1 MSVEARH
8 RKPDVIL
15 IHSPGG
21 ARGGCHSSLSPSD
34 LSGLRVIA
42 TPFISSSSPQGICL
56 GRGSGRRRKENAT
69 QGSIITELAASRLWK
84 GNHSAWGLGGQPTAQ
99 GKPRNPQGRR
109 RVTLSHQNRWLQTR
123 TTQNHHLFQ
132 MGILIKKKKK
142 TEPQTYS
149 DSDSVCCITA
159 GPGKQKTENLWAWHT
174 PPAAPDHL
182 VMEGGPPPGPAACG
196 ALSLTESP
204 PHAAPHSGPRAPP
217 VSAGEGGEG
226 GEIPV

>member
-1 MSVEARH
+1 MWPTSEPALLRLGAQGDSPCPHHCAGQGHLHRAWSHHPRLAGACGGGHRALSVEARH

-21 ARGGCHSSLSPSD
+21 AGGGCHSSLSPSD

-84 GNHSAWGLGGQPTAQ
+84 GNHCAWGLGGQPTAQ

-142 TEPQTYS
+142 
-149 DSDSVCCITA
+149 
-159 GPGKQKTENLWAWHT
+159 
-174 PPAAPDHL
+174 
-182 VMEGGPPPGPAACG
+182 
-196 ALSLTESP
+196 LSPKPIVIVT
-204 PHAAPHSGPRAPP
+204 
-217 VSAGEGGEG
+217 VSA
-226 GEIPV
+226 V